1 MTANVRG
8 LVTKGKLT
16 QDKAGKTLSMVKGA
30 LDYSDFKD
38 VDMVIEV
45 SCLKTNSADKILAAL
60 VSVFKMDVAS
70 SVYSRLTCVL
80 LIILTKIS
88 SSSTQLLEIF

>member
-1 MTANVRG
+1 MFCVYFGEILNLKYFNPFSLFFFLVSTANVKG

-16 QDKAGKTLSMVKGA
+16 QDKAQQALSLLKGS

-45 SCLKTNSADKILAAL
+45 RILK
-60 VSVFKMDVAS
+60 F
-70 SVYSRLTCVL
+70 
-80 LIILTKIS
+80 
-88 SSSTQLLEIF
+88 